1 MGKFK
6 KAKNVTIS
14 SHYIKNQFSAIK
26 AKAFYIDLILFS
38 SRKAD
43 NIKIIF
49 HLVGGNENALLL

>member
-1 MGKFK
+1 ML
-6 KAKNVTIS
+6 
-14 SHYIKNQFSAIK
+14 SAIK